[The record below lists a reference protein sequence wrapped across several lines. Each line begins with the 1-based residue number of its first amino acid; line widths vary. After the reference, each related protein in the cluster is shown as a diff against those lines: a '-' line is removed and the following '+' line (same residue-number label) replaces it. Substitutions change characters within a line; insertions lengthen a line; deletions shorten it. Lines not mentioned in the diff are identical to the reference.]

1 MNALYLEF
9 SKSKAQG
16 DRKQKSGKKLVN
28 CLNSQRGLRN
38 ALTWQA
44 TDGNWQRNWFLLSL
58 DIWRAVPSHLGIHQP
73 PQRRHQH
80 SGALDLPSSHFY
92 LIRYLIR
99 WYLLD
104 ILPWE
109 SHNRT
114 SDVIK
119 INGIFFS
126 SEGVNA
132 LVFIITRQLTKVCT
146 AEDFPLLSI
155 VAFLPFFIYFK
166 GPLFS
171 TFCCVKGEKKAKN
184 KLNWN

>member
-119 INGIFFS
+119 INGIFFFFLWG
-126 SEGVNA
+126 SE
-132 LVFIITRQLTKVCT
+132 CT
-146 AEDFPLLSI
+146 CIYHYKTTYKGLHSRRLSI
-155 VAFLPFFIYFK
+155 TFHSS
-166 GPLFS
+166 FS
-171 TFCCVKGEKKAKN
+171 TLFY
-184 KLNWN
+184 LL